1 MRMRMRMV
9 MMMVMMVMMVI
20 MMVMMDDNVDDQDD
34 DTYIMRVGSN
44 CLLICS
50 NITLLILGFVSC
62 RWPQCWDNRPPL
74 GQASLAP
81 EIH

>member
-1 MRMRMRMV
+1 MS
-9 MMMVMMVMMVI
+9 
-20 MMVMMDDNVDDQDD
+20 MMDDNVDDQDD

-62 RWPQCWDNRPPL
+62 RTLTLATVL
-74 GQASLAP
+74 GQP
-81 EIH
+81 PP